1 LILTFN
7 PTQQNLHYARDF
19 GLLIRDPDI
28 TIELSRLFDSDWQGT
43 TFKPKDLPLVISPDN
58 SRTKL
63 IELLESATH
72 TIRIMDGKIEDKQ
85 VLGLL
90 LRKASA
96 GCSVKIIS
104 SDDYYDQVVPSLQV
118 KTLARFRLH
127 AKCIVIDGLRFFVG
141 SQNLR
146 SVSMDKR
153 REVGMIAE
161 DAAMAQRIER
171 VFDEDWNN
179 AAEMA
184 AVNELKTT

>member
-1 LILTFN
+1 
-7 PTQQNLHYARDF
+7 
-19 GLLIRDPDI
+19 
-28 TIELSRLFDSDWQGT
+28 
-43 TFKPKDLPLVISPDN
+43 
-58 SRTKL
+58 
-63 IELLESATH
+63 
-72 TIRIMDGKIEDKQ
+72 MDGKIEDKQ